1 MPGRIVTGLDRPWF
15 WGLLS
20 VAWMAVIYGLSDRP
34 AGDYE
39 GVGGFLSWL
48 PFAGTVAHVGLYFVL
63 SVFVLRTLVSIKRIT
78 IGLGVYLTLFVAL
91 VYGLL
96 DELHQLD
103 VAGRASEV
111 GDVVADVFGAVL
123 VVVFWFGAKRI
134 RRMRRVRAGRRN
146 GN

>member
-1 MPGRIVTGLDRPWF
+1 
-15 WGLLS
+15 
-20 VAWMAVIYGLSDRP
+20 MAVIYALSDRP

-39 GVGGFLSWL
+39 GASGFFSWL

-63 SVFVLRTLVSIKRIT
+63 SVFVLRTLVSVKRIT
-78 IGLGVYLTLFVAL
+78 IGLSVYLTLFVAL

-96 DELHQLD
+96 DELHQSN

-123 VVVFWFGAKRI
+123 AVVFWFGLKRLW
-134 RRMRRVRAGRRN
+134 RTWSGKRN
-146 GN
+146 GNQGS